1 MHHLEVRVHLIDVR
15 VSPFEVRVH
24 LIGGRVYPLE
34 ARVHPIE
41 GRVHPIEVRVPPIRG
56 ARPMSAPPA
65 SRPSALLPVYPP
77 FPVRPASGHGSW
89 LVDEDGREWLDA
101 YGGHAVASTGH
112 SHPHVV
118 GAIADQAGRLLFY
131 STAVPH
137 PLREA
142 LAERLAA
149 LCPDPLARVFFC
161 NSGAEA
167 NENALH
173 IARKHTGRR
182 DVVSLAGGWHGRTVA
197 TLAVTDGERY
207 EDGAR
212 RAGMPLSRKVPFDDA
227 AALDAAVDER
237 VAAVILEPVQGLA
250 GARDCAPEFLRAAR
264 RICDDRGAVLIFDEV
279 QCGVGRC
286 GAFSAAEAYGVTPDV
301 LTFAKGLAAGLP
313 IGAVVATAAVTS
325 RIAIGDLGSTFGG
338 GPLVAAAALAN
349 LEVIEREGLI
359 ENAVRTGEHLRRGAR
374 ALGVARVSGR
384 GLLLGLHLDRPAA
397 EVQRRLFERRILTGT
412 ASDPRVL
419 RLLPPLGFSTAEA
432 DLLLAGLREVLA

>member
-1 MHHLEVRVHLIDVR
+1 
-15 VSPFEVRVH
+15 
-24 LIGGRVYPLE
+24 
-34 ARVHPIE
+34 
-41 GRVHPIEVRVPPIRG
+41 
-56 ARPMSAPPA
+56 
-65 SRPSALLPVYPP
+65 
-77 FPVRPASGHGSW
+77 
-89 LVDEDGREWLDA
+89 VDEDGREWLDA